1 MALYRFF
8 NKLDAVLTK
17 VEERVVCFLIA
28 TMLTVVFLGVF
39 NRTLIQLPI
48 PWLEELARY
57 LMIWAAFIGA
67 SLGVKRAVHISV
79 DALIMLLPVAAQ
91 RLMTFIAYMASCIL
105 CAWLFYIGIEFVG
118 RVINTGQLS
127 PAMRIP
133 MYTAYAAVPCGFL
146 LMTFRFF
153 LKCIFFFEKGN
164 SLTSNE
170 VMAED
175 GDKLVLGS
183 KE

>member
-17 VEERVVCFLIA
+17 VEERVIYFLIA

-39 NRTLIQLPI
+39 NRTLIQLPM

-79 DALIMLLPVAAQ
+79 DALIMLLPLAAQ
-91 RLMTFIAYMASCIL
+91 RLMNFVAYMASCIL
-105 CAWLFYIGIEFVG
+105 CAWLFYIGFEFVG
-118 RVINTGQLS
+118 RVLNTGQVS

-133 MYTAYAAVPCGFL
+133 MYTAYAAIPCGFL
-146 LMTFRFF
+146 LMSIRFF
-153 LKCIFFFEKGN
+153 LKCVFFFEKDN

-170 VMAED
+170 VMAKD
-175 GDKLVLGS
+175 VDKLVLGG
-183 KE
+183 KK